1 MEDQNNGYRTYIAI
15 GFTIGITCVA
25 IFLRLLARKVQ
36 KLALGWD
43 DYTIVLGAILTV
55 VTAGL
60 WARGVESGF
69 GRHLLTLSS
78 TELVEYSKIDFIIYQ
93 TNGAALTLIKISIL
107 LFYVRIFDTRHF
119 RPRVY
124 IVGALVIAWFFAN
137 MFTALFQ
144 CNPIKKA
151 WLPTLPYGHCINPLT
166 YVKGVQ
172 TANITLDVIILALPV
187 SGVWRLQ
194 MPISRKIGV
203 AGIFLLG
210 GLSVVIAIIRM
221 TVILR
226 ANLED
231 ITWYT
236 SIASW
241 TCVEPGV
248 EVLSASLPAMA
259 PFLRGRRFLSELG
272 SSLRGM
278 FSSSKRS
285 KSNGDSGFRKF
296 DEPSRLSDPE
306 RNPWGTSTAEV
317 RHEVRDGA
325 SEIVPLHAIRVT
337 DCVNIGRS

>member
-1 MEDQNNGYRTYIAI
+1 MGSQNHGYRTYIAV
-15 GFTIGITCVA
+15 GFAIGITCIA

-43 DYTIVLGAILTV
+43 DYTIFLGAILTIL
-55 VTAGL
+55 TAGL
-60 WARGVESGF
+60 WARGVQYGY
-69 GRHLLTLSS
+69 GRHLLTL
-78 TELVEYSKIDFIIYQ
+78 EPNEIVEYSKVNFAIYQ
-93 TNGAALTLIKISIL
+93 TYGTALTLIKISVL
-107 LFYVRIFDTRHF
+107 LFYVRIFDTRQF
-119 RPRVY
+119 RLRVY

-137 MFTALFQ
+137 MFTAIFQ

-151 WLPTLPYGHCINPLT
+151 WLATLPYGHCINPLT
-166 YVKGVQ
+166 YIEGAHG
-172 TANITLDVIILALPV
+172 ANIVLDVIILALPV

-194 MPISRKIGV
+194 MSMSRKIGV

-221 TVILR
+221 AVIVR
-226 ANLED
+226 AKLED

-241 TCVEPGV
+241 TCVEPGI

-259 PFLRGRRFLSELG
+259 PFLHGRRFLSELG

-285 KSNGDSGFRKF
+285 KSTGDSGFRKF
-296 DEPSRLSDPE
+296 DEPSRLSDSE
-306 RNPWGTSTAEV
+306 HNPWGTSTAEV
-317 RHEVRDGA
+317 QHEVRDGA